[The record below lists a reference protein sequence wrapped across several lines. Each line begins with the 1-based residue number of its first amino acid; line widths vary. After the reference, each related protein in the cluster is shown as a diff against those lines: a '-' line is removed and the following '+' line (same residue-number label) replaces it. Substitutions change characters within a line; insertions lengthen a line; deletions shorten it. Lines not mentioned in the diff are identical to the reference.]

1 MPVSQRDL
9 WAGLSKG
16 FNMWKPAQVPTQSPL
31 STYPFS
37 LLRPVVA
44 PPRLEEMSI
53 IPKVMNPPKELGFL
67 FSERLSQDPLA
78 VDFETTGG
86 DVTNPEHNVIGVGVS
101 DSRGSLY
108 FDLRYPG
115 GSAVYLWFLHSL
127 IEHQVPII
135 MHNAYFDMAFMRR
148 DLVAVGEDRWPNFLH
163 CTYSLFRLTST
174 EDWPQFSWGL
184 KAAQKH
190 LLGWKET
197 NETELDKWL
206 VAEGYVSNIK
216 LSREGELPPPGYY
229 LTHLNGESRW
239 AKPKKGEM
247 HRAPVDILG
256 HYCALDA
263 DSTYLLYTQVLWPC
277 VQKYAALERYLSPEI
292 YGIYTKTLIDQ
303 KLRGILLDVEGC
315 KDWYQELLVRADKAQ
330 EDFYLTPEVVGAIE
344 VLRQQK
350 LRELEET
357 KPPKLKTKVVKKEP
371 EKYTKKGKVSVSWQA
386 WDDKRAAPAE
396 ANPRFAKWEASVEKV
411 KELGPRDLLNLN
423 SGRQK
428 AWFFYEYLGLP
439 VLLKT
444 KSDLPSTGKDA
455 LKGWGELGKILQK
468 QNKLIKESQYVSK
481 AIEFYRPDTG
491 AIHPS
496 VLLPGTSSGR
506 LAGAGGLSYQQMPK
520 SKEFL
525 GFWKARP
532 GYKLVELDFSSLE
545 QVVMTELTRDPT
557 LMSLYGPDAP
567 KYQDVYLFNGSQ
579 LPGIGKKIR
588 DSGYDPL
595 NPSKES
601 IENAKKEC
609 KKERNIAKTITLG
622 STYGMGP
629 DKMRKGLSLE
639 GIRLTEQEA
648 KNLHTTYWKLYQGIK
663 TYEKELVRQWQLN
676 RGWYLNA
683 IGRPIALSEDD
694 LKDVCNR
701 ACQSG
706 GHDILVIYI
715 TIVAK
720 ALDEADIEWYPWLV
734 DMHDEMIV
742 EVKEEDAA
750 RAADLMQNSCLK
762 ELNKVLGGLIPL
774 QGDSVIADSWGEIKC

>member
-1 MPVSQRDL
+1 
-9 WAGLSKG
+9 
-16 FNMWKPAQVPTQSPL
+16 
-31 STYPFS
+31 
-37 LLRPVVA
+37 
-44 PPRLEEMSI
+44 MS
-53 IPKVMNPPKELGFL
+53 
-67 FSERLSQDPLA
+67 
-78 VDFETTGG
+78 
-86 DVTNPEHNVIGVGVS
+86 PEHQVIGVGVS

-108 FDLRYPG
+108 FDLRYAG
-115 GSAVYLWFLHSL
+115 GEEVYHWFLMQLVES
-127 IEHQVPII
+127 QTPII

-148 DLVAVGEDRWPNFLH
+148 DLDELGCQDWPNFLH

-197 NETELDKWL
+197 NEIHLDKWL
-206 VAEGYVSNIK
+206 VKNGYVSSIK
-216 LSREGELPPPGYY
+216 IPKEGDDAAAPEGYY
-229 LTHLNGESRW
+229 ETTLNGERRW
-239 AKPKKGEM
+239 AKPKKSEM

-263 DSTYLLYTQVLWPC
+263 DSTYLLYTQVLLPC
-277 VQKYAALERYLSPEI
+277 VQRFKALERYTSPEV
-292 YGIYTKTLIDQ
+292 YGVYTKKLIDQ
-303 KLRGILLDVEGC
+303 KLRGISLDVEGC
-315 KDWYQELLVRADKAQ
+315 KDWYQELLVRADQAQ
-330 EDFYLTPEVVGAIE
+330 EDFYKTPEVNEAIE
-344 VLRQQK
+344 LLRQQK
-350 LRELEET
+350 LQELEET
-357 KPPKLKTKVVKKEP
+357 KPPELKTKVVKKEP
-371 EKYTKKGKVSVSWQA
+371 EKYTKKGKISASWQA
-386 WDDKRAAPAE
+386 WDEKRTAPAE
-396 ANPRFAKWEASVEKV
+396 ANPRFVKW
-411 KELGPRDLLNLN
+411 KERKQSIAELAPSELLNLN

-428 AWFFYEYLGLP
+428 AWFFYEHLKLP

-481 AIEFYRPDTG
+481 AIEFYNPHTG

-506 LAGAGGLSYQQMPK
+506 LAGASGLNYQQMPK

-567 KYQDVYLFNGSQ
+567 KHQDVYLFNGSQ

-588 DSGYDPL
+588 DSGYDPQ

-648 KNLHTTYWKLYQGIK
+648 KNLHTTYWQLYQGIK

-720 ALDEADIEWYPWLV
+720 ALDEAGIEWYPWLI

-750 RAADLMQNSCLK
+750 KTADLMQNKCLK